1 MPKKLHPFQRE
12 LQERSNDK
20 ARIER
25 ELKLRQ
31 RVHRFAELSEKERR
45 QRFAILI
52 AERQRRQYLQKLSD
66 DEELDSGS
74 SSDVE
79 ATVQNSSSQTEKS
92 ITRTFD
98 YVEFIFGLILG
109 LFIGLVTS
117 ISISNE

>member
-12 LQERSNDK
+12 LKERSNDK

-31 RVHRFAELSEKERR
+31 RIHRFADLSEKERR

-52 AERQRRQYLQKLSD
+52 AEKQRQYLQQLSD
-66 DEELDSGS
+66 DEELDSNS

-79 ATVQNSSSQTEKS
+79 TENQDSSSPTERNFL
-92 ITRTFD
+92 RTFD
-98 YVEFIFGLILG
+98 YVELIVGLILG
-109 LFIGLVTS
+109 LFIGLV
-117 ISISNE
+117 ISLNIKNE